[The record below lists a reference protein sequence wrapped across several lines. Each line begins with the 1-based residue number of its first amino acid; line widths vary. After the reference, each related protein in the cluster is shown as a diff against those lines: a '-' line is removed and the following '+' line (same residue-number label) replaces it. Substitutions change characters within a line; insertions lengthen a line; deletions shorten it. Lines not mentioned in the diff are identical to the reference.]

1 MLAVQE
7 TRTLLHPQCRAQP
20 PLIPPLNAARRRPRS
35 HGVPC
40 RGVTS
45 VRCPPPRHPQWGGVR
60 QPPRPTLT
68 LCVTAPAGVCL
79 HPIRAAGFAH
89 PPTPPPAPRL
99 PGRGA
104 SGLGGPLGR
113 PGGSRRQLLSS
124 PRARRCGEGG
134 QLPPPCPPRPFAHSG
149 ASVNMKG
156 QCSLRI
162 SSREVKCLKSFWIAY
177 L

>member
-1 MLAVQE
+1 MQE
-7 TRTLLHPQCRAQP
+7 TQTLLHPQCRAQP
-20 PLIPPLNAARRRPRS
+20 PLIPPLDAARRRPRS

-45 VRCPPPRHPQWGGVR
+45 VRWRGGVR

-79 HPIRAAGFAH
+79 HPIRASGFAH
-89 PPTPPPAPRL
+89 PPRPAPSTT
-99 PGRGA
+99 PTWSGRFGA
-104 SGLGGPLGR
+104 GRPPREAGR